1 MGPSTRADRL
11 SAVTD
16 LTPEA
21 RGPHLPDA
29 MTRLSLWVYVFVAA
43 AIAEV
48 VAAWLDWRGL
58 GPSAAP
64 FDLTAALVSRT
75 GSIAA
80 SLIGAALF
88 LRHPDA
94 RTTLPLL
101 VFAAILLTVGQL
113 ADLVDAPVRRL
124 LESIAPTA
132 DDGSAISPASIAY
145 SVFTTLLSVFAALY
159 LGAGLAEARR
169 NGPVRS
175 ERLLTI
181 WLAVVGIAAVLISA
195 IPIGQATVD
204 ASPRT
209 IVLFVIGLILS
220 LLVTLTWCYVLV
232 VTLSG
237 WIGGEEPR
245 RGWGL
250 AALTAMLVL
259 FVRIVVSV
267 GSVMSLP
274 PVIQEVALRAVSFG
288 STVGWV
294 LLLAAFLVG
303 LPATTGDRPAAT
315 PPGSGAG

>member
-1 MGPSTRADRL
+1 M
-11 SAVTD
+11 TD
-16 LTPEA
+16 ITPEA
-21 RGPHLPDA
+21 RGPRLPDA
-29 MTRLSLWVYVFVAA
+29 LTRLSPWVYLFVIAA
-43 AIAEV
+43 VAQVA
-48 VAAWLDWRGL
+48 AAWLDWRGL
-58 GPSAAP
+58 GSQAAP
-64 FDLTAALVSRT
+64 FDLTAAIVSRT
-75 GSIAA
+75 GAIAA

-88 LRHPDA
+88 LRHPGA
-94 RTTLPLL
+94 RRTLPLL

-113 ADLVDAPVRRL
+113 ADLVEAPVRRF
-124 LESIAPTA
+124 LETIAPTA
-132 DDGSAISPASIAY
+132 DNGLEISPASIAY

-169 NGPVRS
+169 NGPIRS
-175 ERLLTI
+175 ERLLTT

-209 IVLFVIGLILS
+209 IVLFVIGVILS

-237 WIGGEEPR
+237 WIGGEGPR

-250 AALTAMLVL
+250 AALTAMIVL
-259 FVRIVVSV
+259 FIRIVVSV

-274 PVIQEVALRAVSFG
+274 PAVGDITLRAVAFG
-288 STVGWV
+288 STLGWV

-303 LPATTGDRPAAT
+303 LPATTGDRPEAT
-315 PPGSGAG
+315 PPGSVAG

>member
-1 MGPSTRADRL
+1 MSRVSPW
-11 SAVTD
+11 V
-16 LTPEA
+16 
-21 RGPHLPDA
+21 
-29 MTRLSLWVYVFVAA
+29 SLFVIAA
-43 AIAEV
+43 LAQVA
-48 VAAWLDWRGL
+48 AAWLDWRGL
-58 GPSAAP
+58 GPQAAP
-64 FDLTAALVSRT
+64 FDLTAAIVSRT
-75 GSIAA
+75 GAIAA
-80 SLIGAALF
+80 TLIGAAIF
-88 LRHPDA
+88 VRHPDA
-94 RTTLPLL
+94 RRTLPLL
-101 VFAAILLTVGQL
+101 VFAAVLLTIGQL
-113 ADLVDAPVRRL
+113 AELVDAPVRRL

-132 DDGSAISPASIAY
+132 DDGLAVSPASIAY

-169 NGPVRS
+169 NGPIRS

-181 WLAVVGIAAVLISA
+181 WLTVVGLAAVLISA

-237 WIGGEEPR
+237 WIGDEEPR

-250 AALTAMLVL
+250 AALTAMIVL

-274 PVIQEVALRAVSFG
+274 PAVQDVTLRAVAFG
-288 STVGWV
+288 ATLGWV
-294 LLLAAFLVG
+294 LLLAAFLAG
-303 LPATTGDRPAAT
+303 LPATTGDRPEAT
-315 PPGSGAG
+315 PPGSAAG